1 MNDKKNLLQSKTLW
15 VSLAITILGALETFG
30 WADVFSNPTTAGYVV
45 FGIGIVMG
53 ILRKMTN
60 KAV

>member
-1 MNDKKNLLQSKTLW
+1 METKKALSSKTIW

-30 WADVFSNPTTAGYVV
+30 WSDVFGNPQIAGYVV

-53 ILRKMTN
+53 ILRKVTT
-60 KAV
+60 KAI